1 MKLVFI
7 IMVLL
12 SVSSAQSQKTY
23 TKNEKLFIRAVTGNE
38 KETVIHIEKQK
49 DSYILLEF
57 PSTKYLLSPN
67 GYVDE
72 VWTCEDGNWLSL
84 GSEKDAY

>member
-23 TKNEKLFIRAVTGNE
+23 TKNEELFIRAVTGYE

-84 GSEKDAY
+84 GTEKDAY

>member
-12 SVSSAQSQKTY
+12 GVSSAQSQKTY
-23 TKNEKLFIRAVTGNE
+23 TKSEELFIKAVTGYE
-38 KETVIHIEKQK
+38 KETVIYVEKQK

-57 PSTKYLLSPN
+57 PSTKYLLSPR

>member
-1 MKLVFI
+1 MKLVFM

-23 TKNEKLFIRAVTGNE
+23 TKIEELFIKAVTGYE
-38 KETVIHIEKQK
+38 KETVICIEKQK

>member
-1 MKLVFI
+1 M

-12 SVSSAQSQKTY
+12 GVTSAQSQKTY
-23 TKNEKLFIRAVTGNE
+23 SKRFTKKDKMFIRAVTGYE
-38 KETVIHIEKQK
+38 KETVLSIVKRK

-57 PSTKYLLSPN
+57 PSTKYLLSPR

-72 VWTCEDGNWLSL
+72 VWILDEGSWLSL
-84 GSEKDAY
+84 GTEKDAY

>member
-23 TKNEKLFIRAVTGNE
+23 TKNEELFIRAVTGYE
-38 KETVIHIEKQK
+38 KETVICIEKQK

>member
-1 MKLVFI
+1 MKLVFM

-23 TKNEKLFIRAVTGNE
+23 TKIEELFIKAVTGYE
-38 KETVIHIEKQK
+38 KETVICIEKQK

-57 PSTKYLLSPN
+57 PSTKYLLAPA

-72 VWTCEDGNWLSL
+72 VGTCEDGNWLSL
-84 GSEKDAY
+84 GSEKDDY